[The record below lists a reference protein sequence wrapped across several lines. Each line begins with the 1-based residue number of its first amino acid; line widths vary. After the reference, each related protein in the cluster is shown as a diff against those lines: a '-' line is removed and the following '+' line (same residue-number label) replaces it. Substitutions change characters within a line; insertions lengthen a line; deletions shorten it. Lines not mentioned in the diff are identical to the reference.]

1 MSDPE
6 NQEINAT
13 QRSTP
18 RSSGSSISPSTS
30 STTSSTGSAKSAVS
44 ECLGAWLSYLQLLNN
59 LVASGYRLTQCIST
73 LEGWTNAE
81 SQATPASATAYQ
93 ILSAWDELA
102 KATSIATSTVKSH
115 IVSKLQDFIT
125 QPVAT
130 FENENELQRAREHNQ
145 YVVHDSFQTLTN
157 LQHQFSVASCEF
169 FVQCIF
175 QSGYPVEPTNA
186 VSCTTQGLTLTD
198 MRSQTPSPAGLL
210 KADHLVKACERFG
223 SGSTHAS
230 SDHQFEQIRGPSP
243 IQGMGHLDH
252 IRGPLPNPGHLLTMK
267 TPFYRGS
274 RSPLNFPLF
283 PSNGQR
289 RWSETAAVQSAAAQE
304 DENQA
309 RRWSMP
315 WEHKTDKQ
323 SSRMPIS
330 KLAVPMHQT
339 GPPPPA
345 KTSGDRSH
353 SITSESSVDGLTEA
367 IQLLSCKPVQRTLP
381 MQHSIGAPFIEE
393 PGGMYGI
400 WSTPQTQVSPHLRFM
415 REQEKSFDENAPP

>member
-1 MSDPE
+1 M
-6 NQEINAT
+6 
-13 QRSTP
+13 
-18 RSSGSSISPSTS
+18 
-30 STTSSTGSAKSAVS
+30 
-44 ECLGAWLSYLQLLNN
+44 GAWLSYLQLLNN

-73 LEGWTNAE
+73 LEGWANSE
-81 SQATPASATAYQ
+81 SQATAASQTSYQ
-93 ILSAWDELA
+93 ILSAWDDLA
-102 KATSIATSTVKSH
+102 KATSIATATVKSH

-125 QPVAT
+125 QPIAT
-130 FENENELQRAREHNQ
+130 FEHETDLQRVREHNQ

-175 QSGYPVEPTNA
+175 QSGYPVDPGA
-186 VSCTTQGLTLTD
+186 VSCATQGLTLSD
-198 MRSQTPSPAGLL
+198 IRSQTPSPAGLA
-210 KADHLVKACERFG
+210 KADHLVKVCERFG
-223 SGSTHAS
+223 SGSTQAS
-230 SDHQFEQIRGPSP
+230 SDHGEQIRGPSP
-243 IQGMGHLDH
+243 IQGMGHLDN

-289 RWSETAAVQSAAAQE
+289 RWSETAAVQSGVQE

-323 SSRMPIS
+323 NTRMPIS
-330 KLAVPMHQT
+330 KLAVPMHQ
-339 GPPPPA
+339 A
-345 KTSGDRSH
+345 KSSVSGGDRSQ
-353 SITSESSVDGLTEA
+353 SITSDSSVDGLTEA
-367 IQLLSCKPVQRTLP
+367 IQLLSCKPVQRTLT

-400 WSTPQTQVSPHLRFM
+400 WSAPQTQVSPHLRFM
-415 REQEKSFDENAPP
+415 KEQDKSFDENAAP

>member
-1 MSDPE
+1 MTFVA
-6 NQEINAT
+6 NKYFLF
-13 QRSTP
+13 
-18 RSSGSSISPSTS
+18 SSGSSISPSTS
-30 STTSSTGSAKSAVS
+30 STASSTGSAKSAVS

-73 LEGWTNAE
+73 LEGWTNGE
-81 SQATPASATAYQ
+81 SQATSASPTSYQ

-115 IVSKLQDFIT
+115 IVSKLQDFVT
-125 QPVAT
+125 QSVAT
-130 FENENELQRAREHNQ
+130 FEHEADLQRAREHNQ

-157 LQHQFSVASCEF
+157 LQHQFSVASVEF

-175 QSGYPVEPTNA
+175 HPVEPSAA
-186 VSCTTQGLTLTD
+186 VSCTTQGLTLSD
-198 MRSQTPSPAGLL
+198 MRSQTPSPAGLV
-210 KADHLVKACERFG
+210 KTDHLVKVCERYG
-223 SGSTHAS
+223 SGSTQAS
-230 SDHQFEQIRGPSP
+230 SDHGGQFDQIRGASP
-243 IQGMGHLDH
+243 ILGMGHLDH

-304 DENQA
+304 DDNQA

-323 SSRMPIS
+323 NTRTIS
-330 KLAVPMHQT
+330 KLAVPMHQ
-339 GPPPPA
+339 A
-345 KTSGDRSH
+345 SKSSGDRSQ
-353 SITSESSVDGLTEA
+353 SITSDSSVDGLTEA
-367 IQLLSCKPVQRTLP
+367 IQLLSCKPLQRALP
-381 MQHSIGAPFIEE
+381 MQHPIGAPFIEE

-400 WSTPQTQVSPHLRFM
+400 WSAPQTQVSPHLRFM
-415 REQEKSFDENAPP
+415 REQERSFDENAPP

>member
-1 MSDPE
+1 M
-6 NQEINAT
+6 
-13 QRSTP
+13 
-18 RSSGSSISPSTS
+18 
-30 STTSSTGSAKSAVS
+30 
-44 ECLGAWLSYLQLLNN
+44 
-59 LVASGYRLTQCIST
+59 
-73 LEGWTNAE
+73 EGWTNSE
-81 SQATPASATAYQ
+81 SQATAASPTSYQ

-102 KATSIATSTVKSH
+102 KATSIATATVKSH
-115 IVSKLQDFIT
+115 IVSKLQDFVT
-125 QPVAT
+125 QSVAT
-130 FENENELQRAREHNQ
+130 FENEGDLQRAREHNQ
-145 YVVHDSFQTLTN
+145 YVVHDSFQTLSN

-175 QSGYPVEPTNA
+175 QSGYPVEPNTA
-186 VSCTTQGLTLTD
+186 VSCTTQGLTLSD
-198 MRSQTPSPAGLL
+198 MRSQTPSPAGLA
-210 KADHLVKACERFG
+210 KADQLVKVYERYG
-223 SGSTHAS
+223 SGSTQGS
-230 SDHQFEQIRGPSP
+230 SDHGGQFEQIRGPSP

-289 RWSETAAVQSAAAQE
+289 RWSETAAVQSGAAPE

-323 SSRMPIS
+323 NTRMPIS
-330 KLAVPMHQT
+330 KLAAPMHQ
-339 GPPPPA
+339 GSKMGA
-345 KTSGDRSH
+345 SGGGDRSQ
-353 SITSESSVDGLTEA
+353 SITSDSSVDGLTEA
-367 IQLLSCKPVQRTLP
+367 IQLLSCKPIQRTLI

-415 REQEKSFDENAPP
+415 KEQEKSFDENAPP

>member
-1 MSDPE
+1 M
-6 NQEINAT
+6 
-13 QRSTP
+13 
-18 RSSGSSISPSTS
+18 
-30 STTSSTGSAKSAVS
+30 
-44 ECLGAWLSYLQLLNN
+44 GAWLSYLQLLNN

-73 LEGWTNAE
+73 LEGWTNSE
-81 SQATPASATAYQ
+81 SQATAASPTSYQ

-102 KATSIATSTVKSH
+102 KATSIATATVKSH

-125 QPVAT
+125 QPVVT
-130 FENENELQRAREHNQ
+130 FEHETDLQRAREHNQ
-145 YVVHDSFQTLTN
+145 YVVHDSFQTLVN

-175 QSGYPVEPTNA
+175 QSGYPVEPTTVA
-186 VSCTTQGLTLTD
+186 CATQGLTLSD
-198 MRSQTPSPAGLL
+198 MRSQTPSPAGLA
-210 KADHLVKACERFG
+210 KVDHLVKVCERFG
-223 SGSTHAS
+223 SGSTQAS
-230 SDHQFEQIRGPSP
+230 SEHGGQFEQIRGPSP

-289 RWSETAAVQSAAAQE
+289 RWSETAAVQTAAQE

-323 SSRMPIS
+323 NTRMPIS
-330 KLAVPMHQT
+330 KLAVPMHQ
-339 GPPPPA
+339 A
-345 KTSGDRSH
+345 KSSISGGDRSQ
-353 SITSESSVDGLTEA
+353 STSDSSVDGLTEA
-367 IQLLSCKPVQRTLP
+367 IQLLSCKPVQRTLT

-400 WSTPQTQVSPHLRFM
+400 WAPQTQVSPHLRFM
-415 REQEKSFDENAPP
+415 KEQDRSFDENAPP